1 MSSNLERTLAR
12 MADNNVEAML
22 VSDIGNV
29 RWLTGFTGSFGFA
42 VCSAN
47 GNIFISDARYSVQA
61 HEQVTNMEVVIFA
74 TPQKVLDVLA
84 AAVKKLGVSKL
95 GFEGSVT
102 YATWA
107 EWTKG
112 LGGVTLEP
120 QSNIIAPLRMIKT
133 ADEIAAVTEACKLA
147 DACFDHV
154 QRMLKPGVV
163 EFDIALDIEFF
174 FRRHRAT
181 LAFDVIAVSGPNSA
195 KPHGKPTEK
204 KLEVGDFLTLDF
216 GCGIRGYHSDI
227 TRTVVIGETSDKH
240 KQIYNRVLESQ
251 VAAIE
256 AMRPGANGRDVDILV
271 REILDKDDLS
281 QYFGHGLGHGLGSA
295 VHDMGRLS
303 MTTDQPIEV
312 GQIWTIEPGVYLD
325 GWGGVRIEDDIVI
338 TESGCDILTTSPK
351 ELMVC
356 G

>member
-1 MSSNLERTLAR
+1 MTNLQRALDS
-12 MADNNVEAML
+12 MAQQNVEAML

-42 VCSAN
+42 ILSPH
-47 GNIFISDARYSVQA
+47 GSIFVSDSRYSVQA
-61 HEQVTNMEVVIFA
+61 VEQVTEMEVVIFA
-74 TPQKVLDVLA
+74 TPQKLTDVLA
-84 AAVKKLGVSKL
+84 GCVKRLGVSTL
-95 GFEGSVT
+95 AFEASVA

-107 EWTKG
+107 EWRDALKG
-112 LGGVTLEP
+112 VNLEANAKVL
-120 QSNIIAPLRMIKT
+120 SPLRMIKT
-133 ADEIAAVTEACKLA
+133 ADEIAAITEACQLA
-147 DACFDHV
+147 DACFAHV
-154 QRMLKPGVV
+154 ERMLRPGVV
-163 EFDIALDIEFF
+163 EYDIALDIEFF

-204 KLEVGDFLTLDF
+204 VLEVGDFVTLDF
-216 GCGIRGYHSDI
+216 GCGIRGYNSDI
-227 TRTVVIGETSDKH
+227 TRTVVIGEASDWH
-240 KQIYNRVLESQ
+240 KMIYNRVLESQ

-256 AMRPGANGRDVDILV
+256 AMKPGANGRDVDILV
-271 REILDKDDLS
+271 REILDKDNLS

-295 VHDMGRLS
+295 VHDIGRLS

-312 GQIWTIEPGVYLD
+312 GQVWTIEPGVYID
-325 GWGGVRIEDDIVI
+325 GRGGVRIEDDIVI